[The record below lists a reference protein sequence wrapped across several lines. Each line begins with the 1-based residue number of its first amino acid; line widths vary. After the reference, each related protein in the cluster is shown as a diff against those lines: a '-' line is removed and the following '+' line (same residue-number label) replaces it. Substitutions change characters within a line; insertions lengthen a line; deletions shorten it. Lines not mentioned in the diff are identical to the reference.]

1 MSMNHKEKVN
11 TGILALQAAFP
22 KLFNRDQPKPLAIGT
37 TLQLAKLRRAGVLT
51 IPLAIQRAAM
61 NSWLASPNYHRALA
75 STPFRYNLD
84 GSVYGP
90 VSDDHRQRAID
101 KLKAFRKAKKARKAA
116 VYQSKMKV
124 EA

>member
-1 MSMNHKEKVN
+1 MNHKQKVT
-11 TGILALQAAFP
+11 TGIAALQAAFP
-22 KLFNRDQPKPLAIGT
+22 KLFNRDQPKPLAIGIHT
-37 TLQLAKLRRAGVLT
+37 QISNARRAGLLDISVLV
-51 IPLAIQRAAM
+51 QRAAM
-61 NSWLASPNYHRALA
+61 GWWLSSPNYQRGLA
-75 STPFRYNLD
+75 RTEYRYNLD

-124 EA
+124 AA

>member
-1 MSMNHKEKVN
+1 MNHKQKVN
-11 TGILALQAAFP
+11 TGIAALQMAFP
-22 KLFNRDQPKPLAIGT
+22 ELFNRDQPKPLAIGT
-37 TLQLAKLRRAGVLT
+37 TLQLAKLRRSGVLC

-75 STPFRYNLD
+75 STPCRYNLD

-101 KLKAFRKAKKARKAA
+101 KLKAFRKAKAARKAA
-116 VYQSKMKV
+116 VYQAKMRK
-124 EA
+124 AA

>member
-1 MSMNHKEKVN
+1 MNHKEKV
-11 TGILALQAAFP
+11 TAGLEALQKAFP
-22 KLFNRDQPKPLAIGT
+22 KIFNRNQPKPLAIGT
-37 TLQLAKLRRAGVLT
+37 TLQLAKMRRAGILN
-51 IPLAIQRAAM
+51 IPLSIQRAAM
-61 NSWLASPNYHRALA
+61 NSWIASPNYHRALA
-75 STPFRYNLD
+75 RTPCRYNLD

-124 EA
+124 AA